1 MHRMPIKVLYSI
13 PFSSERKRMSTI
25 VKLSDGS
32 VRLFCKGM
40 PWTRVPCA
48 VAACT

>member
-25 VKLSDGS
+25 VKLPDGS

-48 VAACT
+48 VVACT